1 MSQFLF
7 WGFLLILCG
16 LMIWAIAKI
25 AEATGEAR
33 AMREK
38 AEKDAEDARKA
49 GTVIAE
55 NRSPND
61 TAGRLQRGD
70 F

>member
-1 MSQFLF
+1 MSTVLLY
-7 WGFLLILCG
+7 GTLLILCG
-16 LMIWAIAKI
+16 GMIWAIAKM

-38 AEKDAEDARKA
+38 AEKDAKDAQTA
-49 GTVIAE
+49 GTIVAE
-55 NRSPND
+55 NRSPDD

>member
-1 MSQFLF
+1 MIQVIF
-7 WGFLLILCG
+7 WGGLFLLCVG
-16 LMIWAIAKI
+16 MIWAIAKM

-38 AEKDAEDARKA
+38 AEKDAEDAKKA
-49 GTVIAE
+49 GTVMAE
-55 NRSPND
+55 NRTTGG
-61 TAGRLQRGD
+61 TAGRLSDGT

>member
-1 MSQFLF
+1 MIEILV
-7 WGFLLILCG
+7 WGSLILLCG
-16 LMIWAIAKI
+16 FMIWAIAKM

-33 AMREK
+33 ALREK
-38 AEKDAEDARKA
+38 AEKEAKDAKAA
-49 GTVIAE
+49 GTVMAE
-55 NRSPND
+55 NRPPGD

>member
-1 MSQFLF
+1 MSQILF
-7 WGFLLILCG
+7 WGFLLVLCG
-16 LMIWAIAKI
+16 LVLWGIAKI

-38 AEKDAEDARKA
+38 AERDAEDARKA
-49 GTVIAE
+49 ATVIAE
-55 NRSPND
+55 NRSPDD